1 MGMGAECMIY
11 LDNQA
16 TTPCDRNVLRKMLP
30 YFCEEFGNPHS
41 VSHDFG
47 HRAAEAVE
55 KARKQVASIIG
66 ANPEDIIF
74 TSGATESNNL
84 AIKGAAHFYKRN
96 GNHIITV
103 KTEHKC
109 VLESC
114 RALEREGYD
123 VTYLPVQHNG
133 LVDPSELVDAVND
146 STILVSVMTAN
157 NEIGVIQDINKLA
170 EITKRKSDKIIFHTD
185 AAQAVG
191 KIDMKKVDLKNVDL
205 MSISGHKIYGPKGV
219 GALYVKSKPKVRLV
233 PLFDGGGQER
243 GLRSGTLPVALC
255 VGLGEAC
262 EISERSLQAESQRIL
277 EMRNH
282 LLEKLT
288 MNLSKIHI
296 NGDLEH
302 RIPGNLNISFEGV
315 EGEGI
320 MMGLDGI
327 AVSSGS
333 ACTSATLEPSY
344 VITALGGNTDL
355 AHSSIRISIGRFTAL
370 EEVDEFAA
378 RIVDVVNRLRA
389 MSPIWEE

>member
-1 MGMGAECMIY
+1 MHMIY

-16 TTPCDRNVLRKMLP
+16 TTPCDQNVLCKMLP

-47 HRAAEAVE
+47 RRAADAIE
-55 KARKQVASIIG
+55 KARKQVANIIG

-114 RALEREGYD
+114 RALEREGYS
-123 VTYLPVQHNG
+123 VTYLSVQHNG
-133 LVDPSELVDAVND
+133 LVDPNELVDAIND
-146 STILVSVMTAN
+146 STILVSIMTAN

-170 EITKRKSDKIIFHTD
+170 EITKRESDKIIFHTD

-191 KIDMKKVDLKNVDL
+191 KIDMKKIDLKNVDL

-219 GALYVKSKPKVRLV
+219 GALYVKNKPKVRLV
-233 PLFDGGGQER
+233 PIIDGGGQER

-262 EISERSLQAESQRIL
+262 EISECNLQAESQRIL

-282 LLEKLT
+282 LLNKLT
-288 MNLSKIHI
+288 ANLSKIYL

-355 AHSSIRISIGRFTAL
+355 AHSSIRISIGRFTSWK
-370 EEVDEFAA
+370 EIEEFAA
-378 RIVDVVNRLRA
+378 RIIDVVNRLRA